1 MCGIAGFI
9 GLSET
14 GDSLGEWLRMAVKRQ
29 SHRGPDSDG
38 YWFSPDGQVGLGH
51 TRLSIL
57 GLGPQGNQPFASESR
72 EVQLVFNG
80 EIYNHRLLRQELQ
93 QLGFVFRSSTD
104 TEVILRGYQ
113 AWGKG
118 VLGRLDGMFAMAIVD
133 LSSSTILLA
142 RDRVGQKPL
151 HMRWSSTGLLFSSE
165 LRPLIQP
172 GDSINGDALH
182 EVMSFGFTT
191 DTSTLVKQVERLRP
205 GSWLCID
212 IDSLDCRQGTFWTP
226 PPLDESSSAP
236 MTELISELKS
246 VLGSAVRSQLDADV
260 PVGVL
265 LSSGVDSTLIAAI
278 ASQATH
284 IRTYTVAFPGSGA
297 TNEARV
303 AAQTAKQLGATHT
316 EIHGSDWTS
325 GGLRVL
331 LEDLDEPLADSSVVP
346 TALVYRE
353 ITKSVRVALGGD
365 GGDELFGGYG
375 HYLRYRTHHWVQNL
389 SPAIRWRLVDSGSR
403 TLGRFGLRT
412 GALEDLRFSMGMTR
426 PRDRSLFPEGVKK
439 QITGLATSD
448 GVAPHEVASAET
460 LQMIDLATYLPND
473 LMLKVDRTSM
483 RQSLEAR
490 SPLLANQVLDFA
502 LTRVPI
508 EYKVSSQ
515 QTKILARRLLE
526 DLDLGDVSALPKRGF
541 SMPTGHWIALAGGW
555 DAVVETITDTIGDR
569 LGAHSPRKMMS
580 AETIEQ
586 QSERNFFLYWL
597 SLWKAETGVG
607 WPT

>member
-1 MCGIAGFI
+1 
-9 GLSET
+9 
-14 GDSLGEWLRMAVKRQ
+14 
-29 SHRGPDSDG
+29 
-38 YWFSPDGQVGLGH
+38 
-51 TRLSIL
+51 
-57 GLGPQGNQPFASESR
+57 
-72 EVQLVFNG
+72 
-80 EIYNHRLLRQELQ
+80 
-93 QLGFVFRSSTD
+93 
-104 TEVILRGYQ
+104 
-113 AWGKG
+113 
-118 VLGRLDGMFAMAIVD
+118 
-133 LSSSTILLA
+133 
-142 RDRVGQKPL
+142 
-151 HMRWSSTGLLFSSE
+151 
-165 LRPLIQP
+165 
-172 GDSINGDALH
+172 
-182 EVMSFGFTT
+182 
-191 DTSTLVKQVERLRP
+191 
-205 GSWLCID
+205 
-212 IDSLDCRQGTFWTP
+212 
-226 PPLDESSSAP
+226 